1 MAKHPRQ
8 EQLIH
13 SITHGNDNW
22 PCLMGFEVLVKLDV
36 ILQLPKIINKFIILT
51 KSLFGKYG

>member
-1 MAKHPRQ
+1 MAKHSGQ
-8 EQLIH
+8 EKLIH

-36 ILQLPKIINKFIILT
+36 IF
-51 KSLFGKYG
+51 